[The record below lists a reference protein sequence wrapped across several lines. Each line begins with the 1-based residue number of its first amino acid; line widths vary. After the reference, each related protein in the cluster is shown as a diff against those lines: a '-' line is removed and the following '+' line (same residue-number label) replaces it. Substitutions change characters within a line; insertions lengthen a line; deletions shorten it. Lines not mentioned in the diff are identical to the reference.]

1 MKKIILGLVLISIVL
16 VSTVTFI
23 IKKPMNQI
31 EENIP
36 IPKKE
41 LFEDY
46 YELGEQKLKTMT
58 LDEKISQILLVRV
71 PQKNAEEL
79 ISKYQF
85 GGYLFFERDFKNLTK
100 EEVINKVNSF
110 QSVSKIPILTAVD
123 EEGGTVVRIS
133 SNKNLRSSPF
143 LSPRNLYEEGGM
155 ELIKKDTIEKSEL
168 LKELGMNLNLAP
180 VVDVTTNE
188 SDYMYKRSIGLNATE
203 TALFA
208 KTVIETSKGLGVS
221 YTLKHFPGY
230 GNNVDTHNGI
240 SKDDR
245 SLENIKEVDLK
256 PFESGIEVGVEAIL
270 ISHNIVTS
278 IDEENPASL
287 SKKVH
292 DLLRED
298 LNFSGIII
306 TDDLSMGAITNIET
320 PFIKAIQSENDIIIT
335 SEPEK
340 TIEEIKKGLEEKKIT
355 EEEID
360 NMVKKILSWKY
371 YKKLL

>member
-1 MKKIILGLVLISIVL
+1 
-16 VSTVTFI
+16 
-23 IKKPMNQI
+23 MNQI

-340 TIEEIKKGLEEKKIT
+340 TIEEFDFQLNKCHK
-355 EEEID
+355 
-360 NMVKKILSWKY
+360 
-371 YKKLL
+371 